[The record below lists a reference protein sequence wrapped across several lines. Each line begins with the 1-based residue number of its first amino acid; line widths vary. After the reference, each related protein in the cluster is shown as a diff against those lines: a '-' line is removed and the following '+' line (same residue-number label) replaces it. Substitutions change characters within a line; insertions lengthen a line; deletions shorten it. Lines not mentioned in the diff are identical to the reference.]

1 VKSRTDRILLALIV
15 VLAAALVWIVYP
27 TLEQRVIAAG
37 ERAPD
42 FRITTDRGK
51 AVSASDFG
59 GKLLVL
65 NFWATW
71 CATCIYEIP
80 SLDAMQKQLGPE
92 GVVVVAVSVDTNEQ
106 QYKRFLQRFKVGFD
120 TMRDPEYDLPTR
132 FGTFQFPE
140 TYIIDRSGKVVE
152 KVISDKNWMDPQF
165 LSHIRTLL

>member
-1 VKSRTDRILLALIV
+1 LLLGLIV
-15 VLAAALVWIVYP
+15 VLAVALAWVVYP

-37 ERAPD
+37 EMAPD
-42 FRITTDRGK
+42 FKVTTDKGRT
-51 AVSASDFG
+51 VTPSDFG

-71 CATCIYEIP
+71 CAPCIYEIP

-106 QYKRFLQRFKVGFD
+106 RYRRFLERFRVGFD
-120 TMRDPEYDLPTR
+120 TARDPEYNLPTR

-140 TYIIDRSGKVVE
+140 TYIIDRTGKVVE
-152 KVISDKNWMDPQF
+152 KVISDKNWVDPQF
-165 LSHIRTLL
+165 LAHVRGML